1 MTMMTMMTMMTIMM
15 MMMMTM
21 IPPGREIGD
30 AAARHSRQFQRTVRE
45 AERLADSFLLFPKVG

>member
-1 MTMMTMMTMMTIMM
+1 MMTMMTMMTIMM
-15 MMMMTM
+15 MTMMMTM
-21 IPPGREIGD
+21 ISPGREIGD